1 MSDQDVVQVLDQL
14 EVLLERIVA
23 HPDGQAIADWHRT
36 FKSAVAVADRGPEWP
51 AILARA
57 KSLGALLDQ
66 QMNLLQTAQK
76 AVKWELEKGALGR
89 RALNGYGVLA
99 R

>member
-1 MSDQDVVQVLDQL
+1 MSDRDVVQVLDQL

-23 HPDGQAIADWHRT
+23 HPDGQAIADWHRS
-36 FKSAVAVADRGPEWP
+36 FKAAVAVADRGPEWP

-57 KSLGALLDQ
+57 KGLGVLLDQ
-66 QMNLLQTAQK
+66 QMNQLQAAQK
-76 AVKWELEKGALGR
+76 AVKWELEKGALGQ
-89 RALNGYGVLA
+89 RALNGYRIAV